1 MSSRPGSD
9 LIKVLSPAIIIF
21 ELWPRTLFRTN
32 VLIAKV
38 SCYPNVDAVVG
49 RSAGL
54 AAKEK
59 PLPNRSRN
67 ITLAMLVKEF
77 GLADRVMSLLRFKG
91 PMPARL

>member
-21 ELWPRTLFRTN
+21 ELWPRTLYLTN

-38 SCYPNVDAVVG
+38 SCYPNVDAAVG

-54 AAKEK
+54 AANEK
-59 PLPNRSRN
+59 PLPKRSRN
-67 ITLAMLVKEF
+67 ITFAVLVKEF
-77 GLADRVMSLLRFKG
+77 GLADRVKSLLRFKG
-91 PMPARL
+91 PMPAKL